1 MNLGKYDF
9 VIVGGGLGLTILIE
23 FKKNDIY

>member
-9 VIVGGGLGLTILIE
+9 VIVGAGVMGLTFSIE
-23 FKKNDIY
+23 LKNDIY